1 MEQFEFRA
9 KSVIYYGNKSEWWW
23 WVSLL
28 DKTVM
33 QTYFLLII
41 SESENQHV
49 GNCQIESNFPIYF
62 LYKFEF
68 YFLATC

>member
-23 WVSLL
+23 WVFLL

-33 QTYFLLII
+33 QTYFLLNT
-41 SESENQHV
+41 SESENQHAE
-49 GNCQIESNFPIYF
+49 NCKIESNFPISYIF
-62 LYKFEF
+62 PI
-68 YFLATC
+68 